1 MAVVYVNQ
9 IQCVCVP
16 HICRHDSFSNSEIS
30 LEQRSSEDVLR
41 DAVPSPLYTDSSSS
55 SVSHAGP
62 SPSPFLHGRL
72 TNPPFSAPCTF
83 MALPCSSSS
92 PLCHCAT
99 NVFQFDKPFS
109 SASFEDTSDRQTPP
123 PLPPKPNPPSE
134 QQSDQGAYGP
144 RPMSAQHASS
154 HTARLPRRTSLSN
167 LDHLRIGMSS

>member
-1 MAVVYVNQ
+1 MFTKYNVLVFS
-9 IQCVCVP
+9 

-30 LEQRSSEDVLR
+30 LEQKSSDDVVK
-41 DAVPSPLYTDSSSS
+41 DIVPSPLYTDSSSS
-55 SVSHAGP
+55 SISHAGP
-62 SPSPFLHGRL
+62 SPSLFLHGRL

-109 SASFEDTSDRQTPP
+109 SASFEATSDRQTPP
-123 PLPPKPNPPSE
+123 PLPPKPNPQSE
-134 QQSDQGAYGP
+134 QQSDQGASGP
-144 RPMSAQHASS
+144 GPMNAQHVSS
-154 HTARLPRRTSLSN
+154 HTACFPRRTSLSS